1 MPVITL
7 SWILVCTKVEYADD
21 KKSAFSANLIAE
33 NMSAHIDKEGNHHVL
48 MDKISDHRFNEVAV
62 KSQDTFVTTSS
73 CTKQRRQTTQEF
85 SMCIKWRDGNTTW
98 LVLKD
103 LK

>member
-1 MPVITL
+1 
-7 SWILVCTKVEYADD
+7 
-21 KKSAFSANLIAE
+21 
-33 NMSAHIDKEGNHHVL
+33 

-85 SMCIKWRDGNTTW
+85 SMCIKWRDGNTNCV
-98 LVLKD
+98 VLKE
-103 LK
+103 LKEAYPTQLVDYSVSDKISMEPAFAWWVPHNLKNRN